1 MHTSST
7 DYKTPE
13 GNIDWDA
20 FRRAQVQNGEICY
33 HCGSFL
39 FTWKGE
45 PAPCGNCLALE
56 NDLGEVL
63 HPDRLRCPH
72 CHHVEQ
78 ASDREVWADGDHEI
92 DCGECGEPYI
102 VSTSVSFTFRSPA
115 LWAAPDG
122 EEG

>member
-45 PAPCGNCLALE
+45 PALA
-56 NDLGEVL
+56 VI
-63 HPDRLRCPH
+63 
-72 CHHVEQ
+72 
-78 ASDREVWADGDHEI
+78 VW
-92 DCGECGEPYI
+92 PWRM
-102 VSTSVSFTFRSPA
+102 TSVRSCILIASVARIATMWNKLQTERFGRMEITRSTAGSAASPTSFRPR
-115 LWAAPDG
+115 
-122 EEG
+122 